1 MQKKRIFL
9 LSSWLF
15 SPLFRYFVVIQKPK
29 STETESLIQKPKF
42 RLLNQTFG
50 FVSAQPLS
58 SSASTSPRPEPTWL
72 FGNEPICNFIL
83 STAVGET
90 WAFVLYFGQLYASQ
104 DIDTTVD
111 IPLTVHCA
119 AMFAHWTL
127 HWERTAVDTQTLRAQ
142 PNIPPPPLNMNC
154 RIWDLAMGPT
164 HIGQIR
170 HAVGIFTREK
180 CAPGSSHRLI
190 TNKLGDFAGAD
201 KVNILMSDSFQIDL
215 LWWFAQVRCVPE
227 HPTD

>member
-1 MQKKRIFL
+1 MCFTHHYSGQGMMILVLHFWVL
-9 LSSWLF
+9 
-15 SPLFRYFVVIQKPK
+15 
-29 STETESLIQKPKF
+29 KF
-42 RLLNQTFG
+42 CFHIPR
-50 FVSAQPLS
+50 
-58 SSASTSPRPEPTWL
+58 PRPEPTWL

-104 DIDTTVD
+104 DIDTTID
-111 IPLTVHCA
+111 IPLILSN
-119 AMFAHWTL
+119 AMCSNVRSLDFTL
-127 HWERTAVDTQTLRAQ
+127 RKNSCSTQTLRAQ